1 MIKLF
6 LAEDEI
12 AMREGIRR
20 HIRWEEEGIDFCG
33 EAGDGELALPFIL
46 QEKPDILI
54 TDIKMPFMDGL
65 ELAAEVKKELP
76 DIKIVILSGYSEFE
90 YAQEALRLGVTE
102 YLLKPITPKKLKE
115 VIRKLARS
123 IEEER
128 ASKEARFD
136 LLQEEQ
142 REKDERD
149 RRELLK
155 TLLSAESGT
164 REILKQAEESGIKLS
179 AVCYRI
185 LLVFFFCESDY
196 RKQDEADDMLRI
208 AIEDPENPDE
218 ESLSDRCFLFE
229 HSLDSR
235 MILLAG
241 QSKEELE
248 ETSSHL
254 VERITAA
261 VKEVGDLHYFIC
273 VSSDASRLSEIRG
286 VYREAYKTASCRF
299 FLPLDQVVKAD
310 TPMPQILNTENRTPI
325 NTEIALQNGNLRAV
339 WENFLHTGT
348 LSEAKDFV
356 EGVFS
361 SIGDSNGQSIIFLN
375 YLTMDCYF
383 CMARFLKELGK
394 EPEEVNASVGD
405 INTVV
410 GQLKSAADAKRYLF
424 IYLEEVIRQRDSN
437 VSSKN
442 SQLLQNA
449 LAYID
454 EHYTDGSLTLQ
465 DAAGAASL
473 SPNRFSSLF
482 SHEMGMTF
490 IEYLIGKRMERACE
504 LLMTTDLKSFEVA
517 YNSGYNDPHYF
528 STTFK
533 KMKGMSPME
542 YRRRGQVS

>member
-20 HIRWEEEGIDFCG
+20 HIHWEEEGIEFCG
-33 EAGDGELALPFIL
+33 EAGDGELALPLIL
-46 QEKPDILI
+46 QQKPDILI

-65 ELAAEVKKELP
+65 ELAAEVKKQLP
-76 DIKIVILSGYSEFE
+76 DTKIVILSGYSEFE

-115 VIRKLARS
+115 VIRKLADS

-136 LLQEEQ
+136 LLQEEL

-149 RRELLK
+149 RRELLM
-155 TLLSAESGT
+155 TILSSESGT
-164 REILKQAEESGIKLS
+164 REILQKAEEVGIRLS
-179 AVCYRI
+179 AVCYRV

-196 RKQDEADDMLRI
+196 RKQDEADELLRSVI
-208 AIEDPENPDE
+208 DGSQLE
-218 ESLSDRCFLFE
+218 ERCFLFE
-229 HSLDSR
+229 HGLDSR
-235 MILLAG
+235 IILMAG
-241 QSKEELE
+241 QSGEELE
-248 ETSSHL
+248 EESSAL
-254 VERITAA
+254 IFSISAAMDEVE
-261 VKEVGDLHYFIC
+261 ELHYFIC
-273 VSSDASRLSEIRG
+273 ISSDATRLSSIRR

-299 FLPLDQVVKAD
+299 FLPLDQTIRAD
-310 TPMPQILNTENRTPI
+310 TPIPQILNMENRTPI
-325 NTEIALQNGNLRAV
+325 NTEIALQNGNLRTV

-361 SIGDSNGQSIIFLN
+361 SIGESNGQSIIFLN

-383 CMARFLKELGK
+383 CMARFLKEMGR
-394 EPEEVNASVGD
+394 EPEDVNAAVGD
-405 INTVV
+405 INTAV
-410 GQLKSAADAKRYLF
+410 GRLKSAGDAKHYLE
-424 IYLEEVIRQRDSN
+424 IYLEEVIRQRDN
-437 VSSKN
+437 NATSKN
-442 SQLLQNA
+442 NQLLQNA
-449 LAYID
+449 LDYID

-465 DAAGAASL
+465 DAASAASL

-533 KMKGMSPME
+533 KVKGMSPME
-542 YRRRGQVS
+542 YRRRGQAQS